1 MVTWQL
7 AVRLIE
13 KEMKIMNTREVF
25 VEEFV
30 HYESFNTH
38 IIQLVRKTMLK
49 DTEGTTR
56 QEVVMLY
63 LEFLG
68 TTEPGSRL
76 TY

>member
-25 VEEFV
+25 VEAFV
-30 HYESFNTH
+30 HYESFNPH

-49 DTEGTTR
+49 DNEGTTR

-68 TTEPGSRL
+68 TTEPGSIL

>member
-1 MVTWQL
+1 VITWQL
-7 AVRLIE
+7 AVRIIE

-25 VEEFV
+25 VEAFV
-30 HYESFNTH
+30 HNESLNPH

-49 DTEGTTR
+49 DNEGTTR

-68 TTEPGSRL
+68 TTEPGSRV